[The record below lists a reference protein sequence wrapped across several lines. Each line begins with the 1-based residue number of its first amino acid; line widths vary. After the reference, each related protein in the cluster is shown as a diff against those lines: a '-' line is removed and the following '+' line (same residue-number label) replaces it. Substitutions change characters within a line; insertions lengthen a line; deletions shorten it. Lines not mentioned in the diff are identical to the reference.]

1 MNRPW
6 LTATT
11 LAFCGALGVYGAS
24 LGFGGWSASAQTE
37 TEPAEASAEI
47 LAETPAP
54 AEAQAATTAPEPS
67 AETPPVESSTEAPSA
82 EAPPEEP
89 PAPTPGGLNLSAACP
104 RFQVIWGVADEP
116 PAPARRFCACVSQG
130 VARLA
135 ESYPDMPVT
144 AAALNF
150 AGLDPVA
157 AQAAEEAYSSGAAE
171 TLLSRRVYGF
181 AVFSA
186 AAEACAPP
194 LEGEEADPLTI
205 EDEDEAPE
213 GFEPPEVEA
222 P

>member
-24 LGFGGWSASAQTE
+24 VGFGGLSASAQTE
-37 TEPAEASAEI
+37 AAPAEASAE
-47 LAETPAP
+47 TSAP
-54 AEAQAATTAPEPS
+54 AEAQAATAAAEPS
-67 AETPPVESSTEAPSA
+67 DETPPVEAAPA
-82 EAPPEEP
+82 ETPPEEP
-89 PAPTPGGLNLSAACP
+89 HEPTPGGLNLSAACP

-150 AGLDPVA
+150 AGLDPVS
-157 AQAAEEAYSSGAAE
+157 AQAAEEAYGSGAAE

-194 LEGEEADPLTI
+194 LEGEEADPLPI